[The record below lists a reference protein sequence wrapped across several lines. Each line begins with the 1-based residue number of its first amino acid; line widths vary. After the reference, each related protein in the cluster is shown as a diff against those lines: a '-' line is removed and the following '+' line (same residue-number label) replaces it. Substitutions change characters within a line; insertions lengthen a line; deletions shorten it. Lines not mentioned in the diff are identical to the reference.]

1 MFINIKKNAKNIQYV
16 TFKSLKLN
24 SIFKIVDD

>member
-1 MFINIKKNAKNIQYV
+1 MFSNIKKNEKYIQYV

-24 SIFKIVDD
+24 SIFKIVDN